1 MGLWSI
7 IVKSFKEPTIRKK
20 IFMTLLLILI
30 FRIGCFIPVPG
41 IGANAL
47 EGLTGTGLGQFW
59 DLLTGGAM
67 SNASLFA
74 MGISPYIN
82 ASIII
87 QLLTVAIP
95 AFEKWQKEG
104 PEGRKRLSRIT
115 KYTAAGLALFQAIM
129 LYINMKSGNVTLAR
143 GFEGT
148 GGTILLFLFIVLS
161 FVAGTSFLTWL
172 GDKITEVG
180 IGNGISMLIFA
191 GIIARAPQWIG
202 NLFQIA
208 INGGQSTDSTTG
220 APIYVA
226 KEWYQRTLLLFFVIL
241 IFLVVIV
248 SVVWMESGERRLGV
262 VYAQRVVGR
271 KVMGGQKSYIP
282 LKVNSAGVLPIIF
295 AMSLLQF
302 PGTIASLINNQSAAA
317 QWFANSFTNQWWY
330 IVLYALLIIGF
341 TFFYN
346 MVYFDPK
353 EYANNIIQNGG
364 QLTEVRSSNRKAT
377 AQYIGKIQRRLTW
390 FGSIFL
396 AILAIL
402 PNVLGKICDVIPG
415 INPGSLN
422 LWLGGTSI
430 LIMVGVAL
438 ETVRTL
444 ETQLMMRHY
453 KAGKGGF
460 LG

>member
-7 IVKSFKEPTIRKK
+7 IVKSFKEPSIRKK
-20 IFMTLLLILI
+20 ILMTLLLILI

-41 IGANAL
+41 LGANAL
-47 EGLTGTGLGQFW
+47 QSLSGSGLGQFW

-104 PEGRKRLSRIT
+104 PEGRKKLSRIT

-129 LYINMKSGNVTLAR
+129 LFINMSRSEGSFTTVFGSGFMANALV
-143 GFEGT
+143 F
-148 GGTILLFLFIVLS
+148 LLIVMS

-191 GIIARAPQWIG
+191 GIVSRAPQWIG
-202 NLFQIA
+202 TIISIA
-208 INGGQSTDSTTG
+208 ATG
-220 APIYVA
+220 EVDGTKVA
-226 KEWYQRTLLLFFVIL
+226 EKLYFRIP
-241 IFLVVIV
+241 LVVIV
-248 SVVWMESGERRLGV
+248 LAVFLAVIVAVVWMESGERRLGV
-262 VYAQRVVGR
+262 VYSQRVVGR

-302 PGTIASLINNQSAAA
+302 PGTIASLINSSSDAAK
-317 QWFANSFTNQWWY
+317 WFSNFPNTWLY
-330 IVLYALLIIGF
+330 IVIYAVLIIGF

-377 AQYIGKIQRRLTW
+377 AKYIGKIQNRLTW
-390 FGSIFL
+390 FGSMFL

-402 PNVLGKICDVIPG
+402 PSVLGKLSDLIPG
-415 INPGSLN
+415 ISVGSLN

>member
-1 MGLWSI
+1 MGLLNI
-7 IVKSFKEPTIRKK
+7 VVKSFKEPSIRKK
-20 IFMTLLLILI
+20 ILMTLLLILI
-30 FRIGCFIPVPG
+30 FRVGCFIPVPG
-41 IGANAL
+41 LASGALSGLAGSGLFSFMDLIG
-47 EGLTGTGLGQFW
+47 
-59 DLLTGGAM
+59 GGAM
-67 SNASLFA
+67 SNVSLFA

-104 PEGRKRLSRIT
+104 PEGRKRLSKIT

-129 LYINMKSGNVTLAR
+129 LYINMRNSGAQYFTTD
-143 GFEGT
+143 FGT
-148 GGTILLFLFIVLS
+148 GFMANALVFLFVIVS

-191 GIIARAPQWIG
+191 GIIARAPVWIG
-202 NLFQIA
+202 NIISIA
-208 INGGQSTDSTTG
+208 ATGGVKSNDGSTTV
-220 APIYVA
+220 VA
-226 KEWYQRTLLLFFVIL
+226 DPLYLRIPLVVAVVLV
-241 IFLVVIV
+241 FLVVIV
-248 SVVWMESGERRLGV
+248 SVVWMEAGERRLGV
-262 VYAQRVVGR
+262 VYSQRVVGR
-271 KVMGGQKSYIP
+271 KIMGGQKSYIP

-302 PGTIASLINNQSAAA
+302 PVTIASLIK
-317 QWFANSFTNQWWY
+317 ANGKVATALSSFNGTWWY
-330 IVLYALLIIGF
+330 ILLYAVLIVAF

-353 EYANNIIQNGG
+353 EYANNLINNGG
-364 QLTEVRSSNRKAT
+364 QLTEIKTNSRKVT
-377 AQYIGKIQRRLTW
+377 AEYIGRIQHRLTW

-396 AILAIL
+396 AVLATL
-402 PNVLGKICDVIPG
+402 PSILGKVCDYIPG
-415 INPGSLN
+415 INAGSLE

-438 ETVRTL
+438 ETINTL
-444 ETQLMMRHY
+444 EAQLMMRHY
-453 KAGKGGF
+453 KSGKGGF
-460 LG
+460 LKK

>member
-7 IVKSFKEPTIRKK
+7 VVKSFKEASIRKK
-20 IFMTLLLILI
+20 ILMTLLLILI
-30 FRIGCFIPVPG
+30 FRVGCFIPVPG
-41 IGANAL
+41 LASGALSGLAGSGLFSFMDLIG
-47 EGLTGTGLGQFW
+47 
-59 DLLTGGAM
+59 GGAM
-67 SNASLFA
+67 SNVSLFA

-104 PEGRKRLSRIT
+104 PEGRKRLSKIT

-129 LYINMKSGNVTLAR
+129 LYINMHSSKDQYFTTAFGSGFMADALV
-143 GFEGT
+143 
-148 GGTILLFLFIVLS
+148 FLFIVMS

-191 GIIARAPQWIG
+191 GIIARAPTWIG
-202 NLFQIA
+202 NVISIA
-208 INGGQSTDSTTG
+208 ATG
-220 APIYVA
+220 KVERNNTETEVA
-226 KEWYQRTLLLFFVIL
+226 KALYLRIPLVVAVVLV
-241 IFLVVIV
+241 FLVVIV
-248 SVVWMESGERRLGV
+248 AVVWMEAGERRLGV
-262 VYAQRVVGR
+262 VYSQRVVGR
-271 KVMGGQKSYIP
+271 KIMGGQKSYIP

-302 PGTIASLINNQSAAA
+302 PVTIASLIKAGGKVATA
-317 QWFANSFTNQWWY
+317 LTNFNGTWWY
-330 IVLYALLIIGF
+330 ILLYAVLIVAF

-353 EYANNIIQNGG
+353 EYANNLINNGG
-364 QLTEVRSSNRKAT
+364 QLTEIKTNSRKVT
-377 AQYIGKIQRRLTW
+377 AEYIGKIQHRLTW

-396 AILAIL
+396 AILATL
-402 PNVLGKICDVIPG
+402 PSILGKVCDYIPG
-415 INPGSLN
+415 INAGSLE

-438 ETVRTL
+438 ETINTL
-444 ETQLMMRHY
+444 EAQLMMRHY
-453 KAGKGGF
+453 KSGKGGF
-460 LG
+460 LK

>member
-7 IVKSFKEPTIRKK
+7 IVKSLKEPTIRKK

-30 FRIGCFIPVPG
+30 FRVGCFIPVPG
-41 IGANAL
+41 VSSGMLSNLA
-47 EGLTGTGLGQFW
+47 GSGLGQFW
-59 DLLTGGAM
+59 DLLSGGAM
-67 SNASLFA
+67 TNVSLFS
-74 MGISPYIN
+74 MGIQPYIN

-95 AFEKWQKEG
+95 AFERWQKEG
-104 PEGRKRLSRIT
+104 PEGRKRLSKVT
-115 KYTAAGLALFQAIM
+115 KYTAVALALFQAIM
-129 LYINMKSGNVTLAR
+129 LCINMSSNSDTTLSWIFGEAFM
-143 GFEGT
+143 GKA
-148 GGTILLFLFIVLS
+148 LLYIIITVS
-161 FVAGTSFLTWL
+161 FVAGACFLTWL

-180 IGNGISMLIFA
+180 IGNGISMIIFA
-191 GIIARAPQWIG
+191 GIISRGPEWIG
-202 NLFQIA
+202 ELIQIA
-208 INGGQSTDSTTG
+208 ISGEYSVNGQTPTE
-220 APIYVA
+220 VA
-226 KEWYQRTLLLFFVIL
+226 KPLYLRIP
-241 IFLVVIV
+241 LVVLVVAVFIAVIV
-248 SVVWMESGERRLGV
+248 AVVWMESGERRLGV
-262 VYAQRVVGR
+262 VYSQRITGR

-302 PGTIASLINNQSAAA
+302 PITIVSLVKAWSGAAA
-317 QWFANSFTNQWWY
+317 ALQEFSKTWWH
-330 IVLYALLIIGF
+330 ILIYAVLIIGF

-364 QLTEVRSSNRKAT
+364 SLTEKKTNSRKET
-377 AQYIGKIQRRLTW
+377 AKYIGGIQNKLTW
-390 FGSIFL
+390 FGSFFL

-402 PNVLGKICDVIPG
+402 PSVLGKICDLIPG
-415 INPGSLN
+415 INTSNLN

-438 ETVRTL
+438 ETVKSL

>member
-7 IVKSFKEPTIRKK
+7 IVKSFNEPSIRKK
-20 IFMTLLLILI
+20 ILMTLLLIII

-41 IGANAL
+41 ISANAL
-47 EGLTGTGLGQFW
+47 SSLSGSGLGQFW

-67 SNASLFA
+67 TNASLFA

-115 KYTAAGLALFQAIM
+115 KYTAVALGLFQAIM
-129 LYINMKSGNVTLAR
+129 LYVNMSRTPETFTTDLGSGFFAKALV
-143 GFEGT
+143 F
-148 GGTILLFLFIVLS
+148 LLVVLS
-161 FVAGTSFLTWL
+161 FVAGTMFLTWL

-191 GIIARAPQWIG
+191 GIISRAPQYVGQIIS
-202 NLFQIA
+202 IA
-208 INGGQSTDSTTG
+208 ITG
-220 APIYVA
+220 SYNNQDVA
-226 KEWYQRTLLLFFVIL
+226 KDLYLRIP
-241 IFLVVIV
+241 FLVIV
-248 SVVWMESGERRLGV
+248 VLVFVAEIFAVVWMESGERRLGV
-262 VYAQRVVGR
+262 MYSQRVVGR

-295 AMSLLQF
+295 AMSLIQF
-302 PGTIASLINNQSAAA
+302 PGTIASLIDSSSDAAKFLSDFNN
-317 QWFANSFTNQWWY
+317 TWWY
-330 IVLYALLIIGF
+330 ILIYALLIIGF

-364 QLTEVRSSNRKAT
+364 QLTEVRTSNRKVT
-377 AQYIGKIQRRLTW
+377 AKYIGKIQNRLTW

-402 PNVLGKICDVIPG
+402 PNVLGKICEMIG
-415 INPGSLN
+415 ITVGSLN

>member
-41 IGANAL
+41 IGQNAL

-208 INGGQSTDSTTG
+208 INGGQSTDNTG
-220 APIYVA
+220 AITYVA

-317 QWFANSFTNQWWY
+317 QWFSNSFTNQWWY

>member
-30 FRIGCFIPVPG
+30 FRIGCWIPVPG
-41 IGANAL
+41 INANVVWN
-47 EGLTGTGLGQFW
+47 LTDTGLAQFW

-67 SNASLFA
+67 SNTSLFA

-95 AFEKWQKEG
+95 AFEKWSKEG
-104 PEGRKRLSRIT
+104 PEGRKKLSRIT
-115 KYTAAGLALFQAIM
+115 KYTAAGLAIFQAIM
-129 LYINMKSGNVTLAR
+129 LYVNMKQNQ
-143 GFEGT
+143 
-148 GGTILLFLFIVLS
+148 GGTLLTGKFGGQAGQVFVFLLVVLS
-161 FVAGTSFLTWL
+161 LVAGTSFLTWL

-191 GIIARAPQWIG
+191 GIIARAPSWIG
-202 NLFQIA
+202 TLVAIA
-208 INGGQSTDSTTG
+208 ITGKSSFTNGNV
-220 APIYVA
+220 VA
-226 KEWYQRTLLLFFVIL
+226 NGWYRHVPLALSVLLV
-241 IFLVVIV
+241 FLVVIV
-248 SVVWMESGERRLGV
+248 AVVWMESGERRLGV

-302 PGTIASLINNQSAAA
+302 PGTIAALINSSAAS
-317 QWFANSFTNQWWY
+317 WFTTYFTKQWWY
-330 IVLYALLIIGF
+330 IVLYAALIIGF

-364 QLTEVRSSNRKAT
+364 QLTEVRSGNRKVT
-377 AQYIGKIQRRLTW
+377 AQYIAKIQRKLTW

-402 PNVLGKICDVIPG
+402 PNILGAVCEAIPG
-415 INPGSLN
+415 LQNTESLN

-438 ETVRTL
+438 ETVKTL